1 MIEIKKKYDKKYN
14 TSMRLSAIGVSIWL
28 IIVIFDID
36 TTKNLFIDILA
47 TLALIEIFICFAFSM
62 YFLIRII
69 NISNKIKKQ
78 ERKENKLES
87 TSDSD
92 SNSINKDSI

>member
-47 TLALIEIFICFAFSM
+47 TVALIEIFICFAFSM

-87 TSDSD
+87 TSDS
-92 SNSINKDSI
+92 NSINKDSI

>member
-14 TSMRLSAIGVSIWL
+14 TSMRLSVIGVSIWL

>member
-1 MIEIKKKYDKKYN
+1 MIEIKKQYDKKYN

-47 TLALIEIFICFAFSM
+47 TLALIEIFICFAFSV